1 MEKLTELLVDPRIQL
16 FTPKG
21 QISVSKD
28 IQALTYWN
36 IIPHF

>member
-1 MEKLTELLVDPRIQL
+1 MEKFTELLVDPMILL
-16 FTPKG
+16 FFPKG

-36 IIPHF
+36 IISHF